1 MSIAKNLQGAWVI
14 SDIKNGYFISRTY
27 FYYTKKEAI
36 KLFKQETKK
45 KA

>member
-14 SDIKNGYFISRTY
+14 SDIVNGFYVSRAY

-36 KLFKQETKK
+36 RLFKQETKK